1 MRMKHNEEKEGKMF
15 YVVDCIT
22 GVRDETC
29 GIKNLDDA
37 RKERDE
43 LNAKRKAE
51 GGSDEFWIVID
62 EDGKECK

>member
-1 MRMKHNEEKEGKMF
+1 MF

-22 GVRDETC
+22 GVRDEDY

-51 GGSDEFWIVID
+51 GGSDEFWIIID
-62 EDGKECK
+62 EDGKQVE